1 MRVIVDR
8 IEENIVIV
16 EADDENTYQLS
27 TALCPDAREGDTIE
41 INVIG
46 KLHVR
51 EEPHTIFERLRKN
64 SKRKKDEKSP
74 AKAPT
79 SLEDN
84 AVKTDAENSD

>member
-16 EADDENTYQLS
+16 EADDENTYKLS
-27 TALCPDAREGDTIE
+27 SALCPDAREGDTIE

-46 KLHVR
+46 KQPPK

-64 SKRKKDEKSP
+64 SKRKSDMKKAVKSGSSPEDDTMEKSVETP
-74 AKAPT
+74 
-79 SLEDN
+79 D
-84 AVKTDAENSD
+84 